1 MAGTTSKAILPIWL
15 GPYEYGEGYERLWQA
30 GLPVF
35 RNIRNALNAAR
46 GLDQPPGAERR
57 TAGAGAAGPE
67 QSGDRSPAAAAAR
80 PGPDG
85 GGRLLR
91 EEEATDWLEQRGF
104 RFARHLTADSAVSA
118 VSAARSIGYPVVVKG
133 TGVAHKSEGG
143 LVKTGLM
150 DENAVRAAA
159 ADILG
164 RGCSGLLVAKH
175 EAGGIELLLGVST
188 DEVFGPV
195 IVIGAG
201 GVTAEAVRDVARAV
215 LPLTE
220 ATVNRMLSS
229 LRIAPLLDGWRGQ
242 PPVDRAALVETVMRL
257 AALAAQGELTELDI
271 NPLLARPD
279 GVVGLDALVRL
290 R

>member
-1 MAGTTSKAILPIWL
+1 VTVS
-15 GPYEYGEGYERLWQA
+15 
-30 GLPVF
+30 
-35 RNIRNALNAAR
+35 
-46 GLDQPPGAERR
+46 
-57 TAGAGAAGPE
+57 
-67 QSGDRSPAAAAAR
+67 AAAAR
-80 PGPDG
+80 PQPDG
-85 GGRLLR
+85 AGRLLR

-104 RFARHLTADSAVSA
+104 RFARHLTADSAD
-118 VSAARSIGYPVVVKG
+118 SAAESARDIGYPVVVKG

-143 LVKTGLM
+143 LVKTGLT

-159 ADILG
+159 SDILG

-195 IVIGAG
+195 IVVGAG

-257 AALAAQGELTELDI
+257 AALAAQGEITELDI

>member
-1 MAGTTSKAILPIWL
+1 
-15 GPYEYGEGYERLWQA
+15 
-30 GLPVF
+30 
-35 RNIRNALNAAR
+35 
-46 GLDQPPGAERR
+46 
-57 TAGAGAAGPE
+57 
-67 QSGDRSPAAAAAR
+67 
-80 PGPDG
+80 
-85 GGRLLR
+85 
-91 EEEATDWLEQRGF
+91 
-104 RFARHLTADSAVSA
+104 
-118 VSAARSIGYPVVVKG
+118 
-133 TGVAHKSEGG
+133 KSEGG

-220 ATVNRMLSS
+220 ATVHRMLSS

-242 PPVDRAALVETVMRL
+242 PPVDRAALVETIMRL
-257 AALAAQGELTELDI
+257 GALAAEGELNARDI

-290 R
+290 A